1 MPVSSLRSRSIRQ
14 AIAFSVVGRI
24 PNGVVPLAVVLLAHQ
39 RLDSLATGGAAA
51 GAYALGAAIASPL
64 AGRAVRLLPE
74 RRVVLV
80 TGVAHAALLVMLAH
94 LPIGGSAAAFVTLAA
109 LTGISRPPL
118 APLGRAFFGRRA
130 VNEDELAAALAVD
143 AAATEAIYILGPLLT
158 SAATY
163 LSTAGGALDVAA
175 IVTIIGSL
183 GYARLVGRQEIA
195 RVAERRVAGALA
207 SATLRRLVIATTL
220 LGLGY
225 GLLEVGIPGVA
236 VDRGRPGLSGI
247 PLAALAAGT
256 LVSSLV
262 YGARSRRRP
271 PIDALPSFFGAY
283 ALAISALAVFPN
295 LLVAVVGL
303 AAAGAA
309 LGPLTVATFRAVD
322 DAVSAAAAAEGY
334 GWITTANVGGS
345 AAGAAAAGFLI
356 EQLGLYAPFA
366 LAALGAAT
374 GALLLLERRRAIAT
388 LHELPGR
395 AEG

>member
-14 AIAFSVVGRI
+14 AIAISVVGRI
-24 PNGVVPLAVVLLAHQ
+24 PNGVVPLAVVLLAHE
-39 RLDSLATGGAAA
+39 RLNSLATGGAAA

-64 AGRAVRLLPE
+64 AGRVVRLLAE
-74 RRVVLV
+74 RQVVIA
-80 TGVAHAALLVMLAH
+80 TGVTHAALLVALAH
-94 LPIGGSAAAFVTLAA
+94 LPIGGSRAAFVTLAA

-130 VNEDELAAALAVD
+130 SNDDELAAALAVD
-143 AAATEAIYILGPLLT
+143 AAATEAIYVLGPLLT

-163 LSTAGGALDVAA
+163 LATAGGALDVAA
-175 IVTIIGSL
+175 SVTIVGSL
-183 GYARLVGRQEIA
+183 GYARLVRRQEMPTLA
-195 RVAERRVAGALA
+195 DRRAVGALA
-207 SATLRRLVIATTL
+207 SATLRRLVMATTL
-220 LGLGY
+220 LGIGY

-236 VDRGRPGLSGI
+236 VDRGQPGLSGI

-262 YGARSRRRP
+262 YGARSRRRA
-271 PIDALPSFFGAY
+271 PIEALPSFFGAY
-283 ALAISALAVFPN
+283 AVAIAAVAVFPN
-295 LLVAVVGL
+295 LLVASVAL
-303 AAAGAA
+303 AAAGVA

-322 DAVSAAAAAEGY
+322 HAVLPAAAAEGY

-366 LAALGAAT
+366 LAGLGAAT
-374 GALLLLERRRAIAT
+374 GGLLLLDRLRAIAR
-388 LHELPGR
+388 LPEAPGR